1 MASGCRLSYNL
12 DSIPLVVDLTLQGS
26 QAQHASTGLR
36 FVQILPE
43 LLRDAYGKVMRI
55 PAM

>member
-12 DSIPLVVDLTLQGS
+12 DSIPLVVDLPLQGS
-26 QAQHASTGLR
+26 QAQHASS
-36 FVQILPE
+36 
-43 LLRDAYGKVMRI
+43 DAYGKVMRI